1 MTTLYATILVLI
13 AWFISGV
20 VVSRYKKV
28 LQESSLVLKGNYM
41 QKVGFDM
48 QENNKFGFDMTKC
61 KVGDKLI
68 TRGGMVV
75 EVIEIDSV
83 SAYPYLVQGRGID
96 RSVAVD
102 GSYLFGHTDLRDIAG
117 FADTEKQ
124 SKPDTKMLLSTDSA
138 ERKQM
143 PITTGF
149 LDYFPL
155 AVAEVAKCSKAGN
168 DQHHPGKALHWDKSK
183 STDHADCIARHLI
196 DRDSYDTDG
205 IRHSVKLAWR
215 ALAYLQIQLENEK
228 AGK

>member
-1 MTTLYATILVLI
+1 M
-13 AWFISGV
+13 FDMGKS
-20 VVSRYKKV
+20 
-28 LQESSLVLKGNYM
+28 N
-41 QKVGFDM
+41 KVGFDM
-48 QENNKFGFDMTKC
+48 QENNKVGFDMTKC
-61 KVGDKLI
+61 KVGDNLLARNGAVVTLI
-68 TRGGMVV
+68 KIYVDNAYGYIVRGQGV
-75 EVIEIDSV
+75 
-83 SAYPYLVQGRGID
+83 GRGVTAGG
-96 RSVAVD
+96 R
-102 GSYLFGHTDLRDIAG
+102 YLIGYTDPHDIVG

-228 AGK
+228 NGKQC

>member
-1 MTTLYATILVLI
+1 MFNMVQHSVQL
-13 AWFISGV
+13 
-20 VVSRYKKV
+20 
-28 LQESSLVLKGNYM
+28 
-41 QKVGFDM
+41 
-48 QENNKFGFDMTKC
+48 
-61 KVGDKLI
+61 GDVMVCEDGERVKI
-68 TRGGMVV
+68 TGIHRGGNTGVYNYCS
-75 EVIEIDSV
+75 EYDRYSDAGL
-83 SAYPYLVQGRGID
+83 SATGN
-96 RSVAVD
+96 ST
-102 GSYLFGHTDLRDIAG
+102 FDIIG

-124 SKPDTKMLLSTDSA
+124 TKPDTKMLLSNDSA